1 MSEYDG
7 PERGRPF
14 ENRIYVG
21 TPKIAER
28 LGLTVRQTQ
37 YWIRINRIPH
47 WKTDTTKTKSQ
58 PVTSERLIQQWL
70 EQQEREALAAAAP
83 DPEAA

>member
-1 MSEYDG
+1 MTEYDG

-28 LGLTVRQTQ
+28 LGLTMNQTQ

-47 WKTDTTKTKSQ
+47 WKTDTTKSKSQ
-58 PVTSERLIQQWL
+58 PVTSERLIQKWL
-70 EQQEREALAAAAP
+70 EEQEAEALSATP
-83 DPEAA
+83 GPEAA